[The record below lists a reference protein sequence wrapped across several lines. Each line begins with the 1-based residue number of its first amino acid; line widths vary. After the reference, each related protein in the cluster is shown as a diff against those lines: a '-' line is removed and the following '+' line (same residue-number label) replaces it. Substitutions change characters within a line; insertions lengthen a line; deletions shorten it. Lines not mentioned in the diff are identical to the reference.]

1 MVVFAWI
8 ALAVG
13 IFCIVRG
20 VMDLRARRY
29 AWGGLGI
36 VAGLT
41 LILMPIPTQAVKFD
55 LPAQGQ

>member
-1 MVVFAWI
+1 VFAWI
-8 ALAVG
+8 ALAIG

-20 VMDLRARRY
+20 VIDLRARRY
-29 AWGGLGI
+29 AWGALGI

-55 LPAQGQ
+55 LPMQAR

>member
-29 AWGGLGI
+29 AWGALGI

-41 LILMPIPTQAVKFD
+41 LILMPIPTQAVNFD